1 MINDNNYYLIYKG
14 YIDIRIVVMESLDV
28 SSYYALN
35 SVLPFKDR
43 WAVMP
48 LQASL
53 PLNPQEIDKNW
64 ETIQSN
70 NLSGKK
76 RLIYIHIPFCDIHC
90 QFCGFYQN
98 PLRKFDTKIY
108 IDYLLQEISLEINN
122 QAMQSGPIH
131 AIYFGGGTPSALAAG
146 QLGRVISYLKQKA
159 PLAPDCEITVE
170 GRISDFDDDRVD
182 SYIEAG
188 ANRFSIGIQTFN
200 TKIRQRLGRQST
212 EQQIIQNFERIASR
226 DSVALVCD
234 LMFGLP
240 NQDYDTWQQDL
251 QIANDLPLDGVDL
264 YSLNLLPTTPLA
276 KGVANQRI
284 NLPSVTDKCNFYHQG
299 AKFLSKQGWAHLTNA
314 HWAKTTRERN
324 LYNSL
329 IKQGSNF
336 FAFGSCAGGRL
347 GGQSFML
354 HRDLTPYY
362 ALLDQGKKPL
372 MMLTGKSLLGD
383 WLHQLQAGIEKG
395 RVDLTKLTTR
405 SELFDPLIKQWHQVG
420 LLQDQDRC
428 MNLTL
433 SGRFWSSNILQA
445 LQQLLLQLNNPE
457 YIEMQKQMAQKKPSM
472 PPNHAMPSTHPHK
485 QTIKTTLPN

>member
-1 MINDNNYYLIYKG
+1 MK
-14 YIDIRIVVMESLDV
+14 SFDV
-28 SSYYALN
+28 SAFYASN

-53 PLNPQEIDKNW
+53 PVSPQELEQQWSIVQNSD
-64 ETIQSN
+64 
-70 NLSGKK
+70 LSGRK

-98 PLRKFDTKIY
+98 PLRKFDTNTY

-122 QAMQSGPIH
+122 KAMQSAPIH

-146 QLGRVISYLKQKA
+146 QLARVINYLKKHA

-170 GRISDFDDDRVD
+170 GRISDFDEDKID

-200 TKIRQRLGRQST
+200 TEIRQRLGRQSS
-212 EQQIIQNFERIASR
+212 EKEIIKSFERIAAR

-240 NQDYDTWQQDL
+240 NQTPVTWQRDL
-251 QIANDLPLDGVDL
+251 EIADQLPLDGVDL

-276 KGVANQRI
+276 KGVENKRI
-284 NLPSVTDKCNFYHQG
+284 EIPTVTDKCDFYHQG
-299 AKFLSKQGWAHLTNA
+299 AKYLDRQGWTHLTNA
-314 HWAKTTRERN
+314 HWAKTSRERN
-324 LYNSL
+324 LYNFL
-329 IKQGSNF
+329 IKQGSHF
-336 FAFGSCAGGRL
+336 FGFGSCAGGKL
-347 GGQSFML
+347 DGQSYMI
-354 HRDLTPYY
+354 HRDLNQYY

-372 MMLTGKSLLGD
+372 MMLTGKPLLGD
-383 WLHQLQAGIEKG
+383 WLHKLQAGIEKG
-395 RVDLTKLTTR
+395 RVDLTQLTNQA
-405 SELFDPLIKQWHQVG
+405 ELFDPLIKQWHEVG
-420 LLQDQDRC
+420 LLQNEDRC
-428 MNLTL
+428 LRLTL
-433 SGRFWSSNILQA
+433 SGRFWSSNIVQA

-457 YIEMQKQMAQKKPSM
+457 HIELQNKMAQARQAMQQGNGM
-472 PPNHAMPSTHPHK
+472 PKSHPHM
-485 QTIKTTLPN
+485 QNIQVKTEN

>member
-1 MINDNNYYLIYKG
+1 MD
-14 YIDIRIVVMESLDV
+14 VMKSFDV
-28 SSYYALN
+28 SAFYASN

-53 PLNPQEIDKNW
+53 PVSPQELEQQWSIVQNSD
-64 ETIQSN
+64 
-70 NLSGKK
+70 LSGRK

-98 PLRKFDTKIY
+98 PLRKFDTNTY

-122 QAMQSGPIH
+122 KAMQSAPIH

-146 QLGRVISYLKQKA
+146 QLACVINYLKKHA

-170 GRISDFDDDRVD
+170 GRISDFDEDKID

-200 TKIRQRLGRQST
+200 TEIRQRLGRQSS
-212 EQQIIQNFERIASR
+212 EKEIIKSFERIAAR

-240 NQDYDTWQQDL
+240 NQTPVTWQRDL
-251 QIANDLPLDGVDL
+251 EIADQLPLDGVDL

-276 KGVANQRI
+276 KGVENKRI
-284 NLPSVTDKCNFYHQG
+284 EIPTVTDKCDFYHQG
-299 AKFLSKQGWAHLTNA
+299 AKYLDRQGWTHLTNA
-314 HWAKTTRERN
+314 HWAKTSRERN
-324 LYNSL
+324 LYNFL
-329 IKQGSNF
+329 IKQGSHF
-336 FAFGSCAGGRL
+336 FGFGSCAGGKL
-347 GGQSFML
+347 DGQSYMI
-354 HRDLTPYY
+354 HRDLNQYY

-372 MMLTGKSLLGD
+372 MMLTGKPLLGD
-383 WLHQLQAGIEKG
+383 WLHKLQAGIEKG
-395 RVDLTKLTTR
+395 RVDLTQLTNQA
-405 SELFDPLIKQWHQVG
+405 ELFDPLIKQWHGVG
-420 LLQDQDRC
+420 LLQNEDRC
-428 MNLTL
+428 LRLTL
-433 SGRFWSSNILQA
+433 SGRFWSSNIVQA

-457 YIEMQKQMAQKKPSM
+457 HIELQNKMAQARQAMQQGNGM
-472 PPNHAMPSTHPHK
+472 PKSHPHM
-485 QTIKTTLPN
+485 QNIQVKTKN

>member
-1 MINDNNYYLIYKG
+1 
-14 YIDIRIVVMESLDV
+14 MESFDV

-53 PLNPQEIDKNW
+53 PINSQEIEKHWNM
-64 ETIQSN
+64 IQNSEFA
-70 NLSGKK
+70 GKK

-98 PLRKFDTKIY
+98 PFRKFDTKIY

-122 QAMQSGPIH
+122 KAIQSAPIH
-131 AIYFGGGTPSALAAG
+131 AIYFGGGTPSALASG
-146 QLGRVISYLKQKA
+146 QLARVIRYLRQFA
-159 PLAPDCEITVE
+159 PLAPDCEITIE
-170 GRISDFDDDRVD
+170 GRISDFDDERID

-188 ANRFSIGIQTFN
+188 ANRFSIGVQTFN
-200 TKIRQRLGRQST
+200 TEIRQRLGRQST
-212 EQQIIQNFERIASR
+212 EQQIINSFERIASK

-240 NQDYDTWQQDL
+240 NQNYHTWQRDL
-251 QIANDLPLDGVDL
+251 EIANNLPLDGVDL

-276 KGVANQRI
+276 KGVENKRI
-284 NLPSVTDKCNFYHQG
+284 ELPSVTDKCDFYHQG
-299 AKFLSKQGWAHLTNA
+299 AKYLDKQGWIHLTNA

-329 IKQGSNF
+329 IKQGSHF

-354 HRDLTPYY
+354 HRDLAQYY
-362 ALLDQGKKPL
+362 AKLDQGKKPL
-372 MMLTGKSLLGD
+372 MMLTGKPLLGE
-383 WLHQLQAGIEKG
+383 WLYQLQAGIEKG
-395 RVDLTKLTTR
+395 RVDLTKLTKQ

-420 LLQDQDRC
+420 LLKDEDHC
-428 MNLTL
+428 LKLTL

-457 YIEMQKQMAQKKPSM
+457 HIEFQKEMEQKRQSM
-472 PPNHAMPSTHPHK
+472 KANHGMPTSHPHK
-485 QTIKTTLPN
+485 QNSHTSLHN

>member
-1 MINDNNYYLIYKG
+1 MK
-14 YIDIRIVVMESLDV
+14 SFDV
-28 SSYYALN
+28 SAFYASN

-53 PLNPQEIDKNW
+53 PVPPQELELQWSILQNSD
-64 ETIQSN
+64 
-70 NLSGKK
+70 LSGKK

-98 PLRKFDTKIY
+98 PLKKFDTKTY

-122 QAMQSGPIH
+122 KAMQSAPIH

-146 QLGRVISYLKQKA
+146 QLARVISYFKQHA

-170 GRISDFDDDRVD
+170 GRISDFDQDKID

-200 TKIRQRLGRQST
+200 TAIRQRLGRQSS
-212 EQQIIQNFERIASR
+212 EKEIIEGFERIAAR

-240 NQDYDTWQQDL
+240 NQTPATWQRDL
-251 QIANDLPLDGVDL
+251 EIAEQLPLDGVDL

-276 KGVANQRI
+276 KGVENNRI
-284 NLPSVTDKCNFYHQG
+284 AIPSVTDKCNFYHQG
-299 AKFLSKQGWAHLTNA
+299 AEYLAKQGWTHLTNA
-314 HWAKTTRERN
+314 HWAKTSRERN
-324 LYNSL
+324 LYNFL
-329 IKQGSNF
+329 IKQGSHF
-336 FAFGSCAGGRL
+336 FAFGSCAGGKL
-347 GGQSFML
+347 DGQSFMI
-354 HRDLTPYY
+354 HRDLSQYY

-372 MMLTGKSLLGD
+372 MMLTGKPLVGD
-383 WLHQLQAGIEKG
+383 WLHKLQAGIEKG
-395 RVDLTKLTTR
+395 RVDLTQLTNQA
-405 SELFDPLIKQWHQVG
+405 ELFDPLIKQWHAVG
-420 LLQDQDRC
+420 LLQNEDHCLR
-428 MNLTL
+428 LTL
-433 SGRFWSSNILQA
+433 SGRFWSSNIVQA

-457 YIEMQKQMAQKKPSM
+457 HIELQQKMAQARQAMQQGNGM
-472 PPNHAMPSTHPHK
+472 PKSHPHM
-485 QTIKTTLPN
+485 QNIQVKTKN

>member
-1 MINDNNYYLIYKG
+1 MD
-14 YIDIRIVVMESLDV
+14 VMKSFDV
-28 SSYYALN
+28 SAFYASN

-53 PLNPQEIDKNW
+53 PVPPQELEQQWSILQNSD
-64 ETIQSN
+64 
-70 NLSGKK
+70 LSGKK

-98 PLRKFDTKIY
+98 PLKKFDTKTY

-122 QAMQSGPIH
+122 KAMQSAPIH

-146 QLGRVISYLKQKA
+146 QLARVISYFKQHV

-170 GRISDFDDDRVD
+170 GRISDFDQDKID

-200 TKIRQRLGRQST
+200 TAIRQRLGRQSS
-212 EQQIIQNFERIASR
+212 EKEIIEGFERIAAR

-240 NQDYDTWQQDL
+240 NQTPATWQRDL
-251 QIANDLPLDGVDL
+251 EIADQLPLDGVDL

-276 KGVANQRI
+276 KGVENNRI
-284 NLPSVTDKCNFYHQG
+284 AIPSVTDKCNFYHQG
-299 AKFLSKQGWAHLTNA
+299 AEYLAKQGWTHLTNA
-314 HWAKTTRERN
+314 HWAKTSRERN
-324 LYNSL
+324 LYNFL
-329 IKQGSNF
+329 IKQGSHF
-336 FAFGSCAGGRL
+336 FGFGSCAGGKL
-347 GGQSFML
+347 DGQSFMI
-354 HRDLTPYY
+354 HRDLSQYY

-372 MMLTGKSLLGD
+372 MMLTGKPLVGD
-383 WLHQLQAGIEKG
+383 WLHKLQAGIEKG
-395 RVDLTKLTTR
+395 RVDLTQLTNQV
-405 SELFDPLIKQWHQVG
+405 ELFDPLIKQWHAVG
-420 LLQDQDRC
+420 LLQNVDRC
-428 MNLTL
+428 LRLTL
-433 SGRFWSSNILQA
+433 SGRFWSSNIVQA

-457 YIEMQKQMAQKKPSM
+457 HIELQQKMAQARQAMQQGNGM
-472 PPNHAMPSTHPHK
+472 PKSHPHM
-485 QTIKTTLPN
+485 QNIQVKTKN

>member
-1 MINDNNYYLIYKG
+1 MD
-14 YIDIRIVVMESLDV
+14 VMKSFDV
-28 SSYYALN
+28 SAFYASN

-53 PLNPQEIDKNW
+53 PVSPQELEQQWSIVQNSD
-64 ETIQSN
+64 
-70 NLSGKK
+70 LSGRK

-98 PLRKFDTKIY
+98 PLRKFDTNTY

-122 QAMQSGPIH
+122 KAMQSAPIH

-146 QLGRVISYLKQKA
+146 QLARVINYLKKHA

-170 GRISDFDDDRVD
+170 GRISDFDEDKID

-200 TKIRQRLGRQST
+200 TEIRQRLGRQSS
-212 EQQIIQNFERIASR
+212 EKEIIKSFERIAAR

-240 NQDYDTWQQDL
+240 NQTPVTWQRDL
-251 QIANDLPLDGVDL
+251 EIADQLPLDGVDL

-276 KGVANQRI
+276 KGVENKRI
-284 NLPSVTDKCNFYHQG
+284 EIPTVTDKCDFYHQG
-299 AKFLSKQGWAHLTNA
+299 AKYLDRQGWTHLTNA
-314 HWAKTTRERN
+314 HWAKTSRERN
-324 LYNSL
+324 LYNFL
-329 IKQGSNF
+329 IKQGSHF
-336 FAFGSCAGGRL
+336 FGFGSCAGGKL
-347 GGQSFML
+347 DGQSYMI
-354 HRDLTPYY
+354 HRDLNQYY

-372 MMLTGKSLLGD
+372 MMLTGKPLLGD
-383 WLHQLQAGIEKG
+383 WLHKLQAGIEKG
-395 RVDLTKLTTR
+395 RVDLTQLTNQA
-405 SELFDPLIKQWHQVG
+405 ELFDPLIKQWHEVG
-420 LLQDQDRC
+420 LLQNEDPCLR
-428 MNLTL
+428 LTL
-433 SGRFWSSNILQA
+433 SGRFWSSNIVQA

-457 YIEMQKQMAQKKPSM
+457 HIELQNKMAQARQAMQQGNGM
-472 PPNHAMPSTHPHK
+472 PKSHPHM
-485 QTIKTTLPN
+485 QNIQVKTEN

>member
-1 MINDNNYYLIYKG
+1 
-14 YIDIRIVVMESLDV
+14 MESIDV
-28 SSYYALN
+28 SPYYALN

-53 PLNPQEIDKNW
+53 PLSSNEVDQQWEI
-64 ETIQSN
+64 IQNSE
-70 NLSGKK
+70 LTGKK

-98 PLRKFDTKIY
+98 PLRKFDTKTY
-108 IDYLLQEISLEINN
+108 VDYLLQEISLEINSK
-122 QAMQSGPIH
+122 AMQSAPIH

-146 QLGRVISYLKQKA
+146 QLARVISYLKQYA
-159 PLAPDCEITVE
+159 PLAPDCEITIE
-170 GRISDFDDDRVD
+170 GRISDFDDDRID

-200 TKIRQRLGRQST
+200 TEIRQRLGRQST
-212 EQQIIQNFERIASR
+212 EQQIIQGFERIALR

-240 NQDYDTWQQDL
+240 NQNAQTWQRDL
-251 QIANDLPLDGVDL
+251 QIADSLPLDGVDL

-276 KGVANQRI
+276 KGVENNRI
-284 NLPSVTDKCNFYHQG
+284 VLPTVTDKCDFYHQG
-299 AKFLSKQGWAHLTNA
+299 ANFLAKQGWLHLTNA

-329 IKQGSNF
+329 IKQGSHF

-347 GGQSFML
+347 GGQSYML
-354 HRDLTPYY
+354 HRDLNLYY
-362 ALLDQGKKPL
+362 ATLDQGKKPL

-383 WLHQLQAGIEKG
+383 WLYQLQAGIEKG
-395 RVDLTKLTTR
+395 RVDLTKLTKH
-405 SELFDPLIKQWHQVG
+405 SELFDPLIEQWQQVG
-420 LLQDQDRC
+420 LLLNQDRC
-428 MNLTL
+428 LNLTL

-457 YIEMQKQMAQKKPSM
+457 HIELQKEMAQKRQLMKAG
-472 PPNHAMPSTHPHK
+472 HAMPTSHSHK
-485 QTIKTTLPN
+485 QNTQTTLHN

>member
-1 MINDNNYYLIYKG
+1 MD
-14 YIDIRIVVMESLDV
+14 VMKSFDV
-28 SSYYALN
+28 SAFYASN

-53 PLNPQEIDKNW
+53 PVSPQELEQQWSIVQNSD
-64 ETIQSN
+64 
-70 NLSGKK
+70 LSGRK

-98 PLRKFDTKIY
+98 PLRKFDTNTY

-122 QAMQSGPIH
+122 KAMQSAPIH

-146 QLGRVISYLKQKA
+146 QLARVINYLKKHA

-170 GRISDFDDDRVD
+170 GRISDFDEDKID

-200 TKIRQRLGRQST
+200 TEIRQRLGRQSS
-212 EQQIIQNFERIASR
+212 EKEIIKSFERIAAR

-240 NQDYDTWQQDL
+240 NQTPVTWQKDL
-251 QIANDLPLDGVDL
+251 EIADQLPLDGVDL

-276 KGVANQRI
+276 KGVENKRI
-284 NLPSVTDKCNFYHQG
+284 EIPTVTDKCDFYHQG
-299 AKFLSKQGWAHLTNA
+299 AKYLDRQGWTHLTNA
-314 HWAKTTRERN
+314 HWAKTSRERN
-324 LYNSL
+324 LYNFL
-329 IKQGSNF
+329 IKQGSHF
-336 FAFGSCAGGRL
+336 FGFGSCAGGKL
-347 GGQSFML
+347 DGQSYMI
-354 HRDLTPYY
+354 HRDLNQYY

-372 MMLTGKSLLGD
+372 MMLTGKPLLGD
-383 WLHQLQAGIEKG
+383 WLHKLQAGIEKG
-395 RVDLTKLTTR
+395 RVDLTQLTNQA
-405 SELFDPLIKQWHQVG
+405 ELFDPLIKQWHEVG
-420 LLQDQDRC
+420 LLQNEDRC
-428 MNLTL
+428 LRLTL
-433 SGRFWSSNILQA
+433 SGRFWSSNIVQA

-457 YIEMQKQMAQKKPSM
+457 HIELQNKIAQARQAMQQGNGM
-472 PPNHAMPSTHPHK
+472 PKSHPHM
-485 QTIKTTLPN
+485 QNIQVKTKN

>member
-1 MINDNNYYLIYKG
+1 MD
-14 YIDIRIVVMESLDV
+14 VMKSFDV
-28 SSYYALN
+28 SAFYASN

-53 PLNPQEIDKNW
+53 PVSPQELEQQWSIVQNSD
-64 ETIQSN
+64 
-70 NLSGKK
+70 LSGRK

-98 PLRKFDTKIY
+98 PLRKFDTNTY

-122 QAMQSGPIH
+122 KAMQSAPIH

-146 QLGRVISYLKQKA
+146 QLARVINYLKKHA

-170 GRISDFDDDRVD
+170 GRISDFDEDKID

-200 TKIRQRLGRQST
+200 TEIRQRLGRQSS
-212 EQQIIQNFERIASR
+212 EKEIIKSFERIAAR

-240 NQDYDTWQQDL
+240 NQTPVTWQRDL
-251 QIANDLPLDGVDL
+251 EIADQLPLDGVDL

-276 KGVANQRI
+276 KGVENKRI
-284 NLPSVTDKCNFYHQG
+284 EIPTVTDKCDFYHQG
-299 AKFLSKQGWAHLTNA
+299 AKYLDRQGWTHLTNA
-314 HWAKTTRERN
+314 HWAKTSRERN
-324 LYNSL
+324 LYNFL
-329 IKQGSNF
+329 IKQGSHF
-336 FAFGSCAGGRL
+336 FGFGSCAGGKL
-347 GGQSFML
+347 DGQSYMI
-354 HRDLTPYY
+354 HRDLNQYY

-372 MMLTGKSLLGD
+372 MMLTGKPLLGD
-383 WLHQLQAGIEKG
+383 WLHKLQAGIEKG
-395 RVDLTKLTTR
+395 RVDLTQLTNQA
-405 SELFDPLIKQWHQVG
+405 ELFDPLIKQWHEVG
-420 LLQDQDRC
+420 LLQNEDRC
-428 MNLTL
+428 LRLTL
-433 SGRFWSSNILQA
+433 SGRFWSSNIVQA

-457 YIEMQKQMAQKKPSM
+457 HIELQNKMAQARQAMQQGNGM
-472 PPNHAMPSTHPHK
+472 PKSHPHM
-485 QTIKTTLPN
+485 QNIQVKTEN

>member
-1 MINDNNYYLIYKG
+1 MD
-14 YIDIRIVVMESLDV
+14 VMKSFDV
-28 SSYYALN
+28 SAFYASN

-53 PLNPQEIDKNW
+53 PVSPQELEQQWSIVQNSD
-64 ETIQSN
+64 
-70 NLSGKK
+70 LSGRK

-98 PLRKFDTKIY
+98 PLRKFDTKTY

-122 QAMQSGPIH
+122 KAMQSAPIH

-146 QLGRVISYLKQKA
+146 QLARVINYLKKHA

-170 GRISDFDDDRVD
+170 GRISDFDEDKID

-200 TKIRQRLGRQST
+200 TEIRQRLGRQSS
-212 EQQIIQNFERIASR
+212 EKEIIKSFERIAAR

-240 NQDYDTWQQDL
+240 NQTPVTWQRDL
-251 QIANDLPLDGVDL
+251 EIADQLPLDGVDL

-276 KGVANQRI
+276 KGVENKRI
-284 NLPSVTDKCNFYHQG
+284 DIPTVTDKCDFYHQG
-299 AKFLSKQGWAHLTNA
+299 AKYLDRQGWTHLTNA
-314 HWAKTTRERN
+314 HWAKTSRERN
-324 LYNSL
+324 LYNFL
-329 IKQGSNF
+329 IKQGSHF
-336 FAFGSCAGGRL
+336 FGFGSCAGGKL
-347 GGQSFML
+347 DGQSYMI
-354 HRDLTPYY
+354 HRDLNQYY

-372 MMLTGKSLLGD
+372 MMLTGKPLLGD
-383 WLHQLQAGIEKG
+383 WLHKLQAGIEKG
-395 RVDLTKLTTR
+395 RVDLTQLTNQA
-405 SELFDPLIKQWHQVG
+405 ELFDPLIKQWHEVG
-420 LLQDQDRC
+420 LLQNEDRC
-428 MNLTL
+428 LRLTL
-433 SGRFWSSNILQA
+433 SGRFWSSNIVQA

-457 YIEMQKQMAQKKPSM
+457 HIELQNKMAQARQAMQQGNGM
-472 PPNHAMPSTHPHK
+472 PKSHPHM
-485 QTIKTTLPN
+485 QNIQVKTEN

>member
-1 MINDNNYYLIYKG
+1 MD
-14 YIDIRIVVMESLDV
+14 VMKSFDV
-28 SSYYALN
+28 SAFYASN

-53 PLNPQEIDKNW
+53 PVSPQELEQQWSIVQNSD
-64 ETIQSN
+64 
-70 NLSGKK
+70 LSGRK

-98 PLRKFDTKIY
+98 PLRKFDTNTY

-122 QAMQSGPIH
+122 KAMQSAPIH

-146 QLGRVISYLKQKA
+146 QLARVINYLKKHA

-170 GRISDFDDDRVD
+170 GRISDFDEDKID

-200 TKIRQRLGRQST
+200 TEIRQRLGRQSS
-212 EQQIIQNFERIASR
+212 EKEIIKSFERIAAR

-240 NQDYDTWQQDL
+240 NQTPVTWQKDL
-251 QIANDLPLDGVDL
+251 EIADQLPLDGVDL

-276 KGVANQRI
+276 KGVENKRI
-284 NLPSVTDKCNFYHQG
+284 EIPTVTDKCDFYHQG
-299 AKFLSKQGWAHLTNA
+299 AKYLDRQGWTHLTNA
-314 HWAKTTRERN
+314 HWAKTSRERN
-324 LYNSL
+324 LYNFL
-329 IKQGSNF
+329 IKQGSHF
-336 FAFGSCAGGRL
+336 FGFGSCAGGKL
-347 GGQSFML
+347 DGQSYMI
-354 HRDLTPYY
+354 HRDLNQYY

-372 MMLTGKSLLGD
+372 MMLTGKPLLGD
-383 WLHQLQAGIEKG
+383 WLHKLQAGIEKG
-395 RVDLTKLTTR
+395 RVDLTQLTNQA
-405 SELFDPLIKQWHQVG
+405 ELFDPLIKQWHEVG
-420 LLQDQDRC
+420 LLQNEDRC
-428 MNLTL
+428 LRLTL
-433 SGRFWSSNILQA
+433 SGRFWSSNIVQA

-457 YIEMQKQMAQKKPSM
+457 HIELQNKMAQARQAMQQGNGM
-472 PPNHAMPSTHPHK
+472 PKSHPHM
-485 QTIKTTLPN
+485 QNIQVKTEN

>member
-1 MINDNNYYLIYKG
+1 MD
-14 YIDIRIVVMESLDV
+14 VMKSFDV
-28 SSYYALN
+28 SAFYASN

-53 PLNPQEIDKNW
+53 PVSPQELEQQWSIVQNSD
-64 ETIQSN
+64 
-70 NLSGKK
+70 LSGRK

-98 PLRKFDTKIY
+98 PLRKFDTKTY

-122 QAMQSGPIH
+122 KAMQSAPIH

-146 QLGRVISYLKQKA
+146 QLARVINYLKKHA

-170 GRISDFDDDRVD
+170 GRISDFDEDKID

-200 TKIRQRLGRQST
+200 TEIRQRLGRQSS
-212 EQQIIQNFERIASR
+212 EKEIIKSFERIAAR

-240 NQDYDTWQQDL
+240 NQTPVTWQKDL
-251 QIANDLPLDGVDL
+251 EIADQLPLDGVDL

-276 KGVANQRI
+276 KGVENKRI
-284 NLPSVTDKCNFYHQG
+284 EIPTVTDKCDFYHQG
-299 AKFLSKQGWAHLTNA
+299 AKYLDRQGWTHLTNA
-314 HWAKTTRERN
+314 HWAKTSRERN
-324 LYNSL
+324 LYNFL
-329 IKQGSNF
+329 IKQGSHF
-336 FAFGSCAGGRL
+336 FGFGSCAGGKL
-347 GGQSFML
+347 DGQSYMI
-354 HRDLTPYY
+354 HRDLNQYY

-372 MMLTGKSLLGD
+372 MMLTGKPLLGD
-383 WLHQLQAGIEKG
+383 WLHKLQAGIEKG
-395 RVDLTKLTTR
+395 RVDLTQLTNQA
-405 SELFDPLIKQWHQVG
+405 ELFDPLIKQWHEVG
-420 LLQDQDRC
+420 LLQNEDRC
-428 MNLTL
+428 LRLTL
-433 SGRFWSSNILQA
+433 SGRFWSSNIVQA

-457 YIEMQKQMAQKKPSM
+457 HIELQNKMAQARQAIQQGNGM
-472 PPNHAMPSTHPHK
+472 PKSHPHM
-485 QTIKTTLPN
+485 QNIQVKTEN